1 MNVRRATE
9 ADEPVLREL
18 WEEFEQEIPPP
29 AEHQERWDEE
39 WADVA
44 ADIGG
49 RGAVFVAEDDEGVAG
64 AVRATMLRGNVWH
77 VVFAYVRPRARRQG
91 ALKQMLAPAVEAG
104 RERGSA
110 RVTLGVLTSNQGAV
124 SVWRRLGF
132 EPFHH
137 ELEVTLDALAERL
150 RARAA
155 SSGSVY
161 VQSDDHAALE
171 RAVRQFVPRLGRSE
185 QTEVLPPRDGWIEV
199 RDELCS
205 REPTL
210 LRRLARELSD
220 RSGAVVVQ
228 LGVEEGAVVRYVL
241 YERGRI
247 ADEYASIPEY
257 HGPLPPGDVV
267 ALNANPTVAARLTGA
282 DPGRVREVA
291 RTASSPSELP
301 PPDDLRQEIADV
313 LGLPRAPLAGADSRR
328 AEPGS
333 AGA

>member
-1 MNVRRATE
+1 MRVRRATE
-9 ADEPVLREL
+9 EDERVLREL
-18 WEEFEQEIPPP
+18 WEEFEAEVPPP
-29 AEHQERWDEE
+29 PEHQETWEEE
-39 WADVA
+39 WADVS

-49 RGAVFVAEDDEGVAG
+49 RGAVFVAEGDEGVAG
-64 AVRATMLRGNVWH
+64 TVRATMLRGNVWNIM
-77 VVFAYVRPRARRQG
+77 FAYVRPQARRQG
-91 ALKQMLAPAVEAG
+91 ALKQMLAPAIEAG
-104 RERGSA
+104 RERGA
-110 RVTLGVLTSNQGAV
+110 TRVTLGVLAANEVAV
-124 SVWRRLGF
+124 AVWRRLGF

-137 ELEVTLDALAERL
+137 DMELTLETLSQRL
-150 RARAA
+150 HARAA
-155 SSGSVY
+155 SWGSVY

-185 QTEVLPPRDGWIEV
+185 HTEVLPPNNGWIEV

-205 REPTL
+205 REPAL

-291 RTASSPSELP
+291 RTASSPNELP
-301 PPDDLRQEIADV
+301 PPDDLRRQIADV
-313 LGLPRAPLAGADSRR
+313 LGLPA
-328 AEPGS
+328 
-333 AGA
+333 